1 MYKNNKK
8 YLNLIII
15 INNKKSD
22 ILNKV
27 GFIVEL
33 GLYLSLNNIIN
44 INYIKRKYMNMI
56 YLIIKLNIFSSKKIK
71 ILYKSYQKIIL
82 LFINKEISLK
92 AL

>member
-71 ILYKSYQKIIL
+71 RLFKAYQKIIL

>member
-71 ILYKSYQKIIL
+71 RLYKSYQKIIL

>member
-1 MYKNNKK
+1 
-8 YLNLIII
+8 
-15 INNKKSD
+15 
-22 ILNKV
+22 
-27 GFIVEL
+27 
-33 GLYLSLNNIIN
+33 
-44 INYIKRKYMNMI
+44 MNMI

>member
-44 INYIKRKYMNMI
+44 INYIKRKYMNMV
-56 YLIIKLNIFSSKKIK
+56 YLIIKT
-71 ILYKSYQKIIL
+71 
-82 LFINKEISLK
+82 
-92 AL
+92 

>member
-71 ILYKSYQKIIL
+71 RLY
-82 LFINKEISLK
+82 KEISLK

>member
-33 GLYLSLNNIIN
+33 GLYLS
-44 INYIKRKYMNMI
+44 
-56 YLIIKLNIFSSKKIK
+56 
-71 ILYKSYQKIIL
+71 
-82 LFINKEISLK
+82 
-92 AL
+92 

>member
-8 YLNLIII
+8 YLNLIIII

-33 GLYLSLNNIIN
+33 GLYLSLDNIIN

-56 YLIIKLNIFSSKKIK
+56 YLIIKT
-71 ILYKSYQKIIL
+71 
-82 LFINKEISLK
+82 
-92 AL
+92 

>member
-15 INNKKSD
+15 IINNKKSY

-33 GLYLSLNNIIN
+33 GLYLS
-44 INYIKRKYMNMI
+44 
-56 YLIIKLNIFSSKKIK
+56 
-71 ILYKSYQKIIL
+71 
-82 LFINKEISLK
+82 
-92 AL
+92 